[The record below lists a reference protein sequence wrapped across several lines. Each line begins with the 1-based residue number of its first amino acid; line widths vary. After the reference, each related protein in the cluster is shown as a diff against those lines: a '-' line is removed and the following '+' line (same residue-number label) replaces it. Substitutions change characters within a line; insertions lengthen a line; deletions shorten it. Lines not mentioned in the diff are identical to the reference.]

1 LIIRLK
7 CLMFSREILLPVK
20 TSMGMNVYL
29 LVIIAY
35 FGLTTVISLFTK
47 KIASRSAAD
56 YLVAGRNLGVVAC
69 AVVVASEWLGGMSTI
84 GVSEKAFQTGTMQP
98 ILYNISTAI
107 GMIIIGFTVARH
119 YRQNN
124 VHTVS
129 EMLEKLFGRRAR
141 AISAIAFLVAY
152 VTLAF
157 VQLQTC
163 ASVLSAIFDFPWL
176 HSVIISSLI
185 ITLYTYI
192 GGMHALAITGI
203 MHVVVMFFGMGMATI
218 IGLQHINGLSALHD
232 QLVTL
237 GSPENLFNPF
247 SGGLEY
253 AWSLILGGVLGGM
266 AGQASIQPI
275 FAARS
280 ASIAKKAAVLSSL
293 IIAPFGILVAILG
306 LIARTGTFFD
316 TAPYLADPQM
326 MKMVLPTLMT
336 TPGFIHPLLGG
347 IALAGI
353 LAAIL
358 STVGPV
364 NFAVVTIATK
374 DIYHGLINKT
384 AIDKKL
390 ISTARKLVILVN
402 VLTIPLAYY
411 GSGAILDTAYISYGI
426 RAIGA
431 IVIMMG
437 IYRRGWITV
446 EGVRI
451 AFIAGT
457 LAVIANIIA
466 KNMGMTVIQNTY
478 VAIAAAALSIVIGNF
493 TGKRKPQKLPA
504 DAKDDTP

>member
-1 LIIRLK
+1 LLIKRDSLF
-7 CLMFSREILLPVK
+7 LRHNLTPRA
-20 TSMGMNVYL
+20 MNIYL
-29 LVIIAY
+29 LIVVAY
-35 FGLTTVISLFTK
+35 FGFTTLISLFTK

-56 YLVAGRNLGVVAC
+56 YLIAGRNLGVIAC

-129 EMLEKLFGRRAR
+129 EMLENLFGRRAR
-141 AISAIAFLVAY
+141 SISAIAFLFAY
-152 VTLAF
+152 ITLAF

-163 ASVLSAIFDFPWL
+163 ASVISAMFDFPWL
-176 HSVIISSLI
+176 HSVIVSSLI

-203 MHVVVMFFGMGMATI
+203 IHVVVMFAGLGIAAA
-218 IGLQHINGLSALHD
+218 IGLSDISGFGAL
-232 QLVTL
+232 QERLVAL
-237 GSPENLFNPF
+237 GAPENLYNPF
-247 SGGLEY
+247 SGGLGY

-280 ASIAKKAAVLSSL
+280 AAIAKKAAILSSL
-293 IIAPFGILVAILG
+293 IIAPFGIMVALLG
-306 LIARTGTFFD
+306 LIARTGKYFD
-316 TAPYLADPQM
+316 AAPYLADPQM

-336 TPGFIHPLLGG
+336 TPEFIHPVLGG
-347 IALAGI
+347 VALAGI

-384 AIDKKL
+384 AVDKKL
-390 ISTARKLVILVN
+390 ISTARKLVIIVNLV
-402 VLTIPLAYY
+402 TIPLAYY
-411 GSGAILDTAYISYGI
+411 GTGAVLDTAYISYGI

-431 IVIMMG
+431 IVIVMG
-437 IYRRGWITV
+437 IYSRGWITI
-446 EGVRI
+446 EGVRW
-451 AFIAGT
+451 AFIGGT
-457 LAVIANIIA
+457 VAVVMNIVA
-466 KNMGMTVIQNTY
+466 KNLGVPVLENTY
-478 VAIAAAALSIVIGNF
+478 VAIAAAVFFILLGNIF
-493 TGKRKPQKLPA
+493 GKRKPKKLPSEQ
-504 DAKDDTP
+504 

>member
-1 LIIRLK
+1 
-7 CLMFSREILLPVK
+7 
-20 TSMGMNVYL
+20 MNIYL
-29 LVIIAY
+29 LVVISY
-35 FGLTTVISLFTK
+35 FVLTTLVSLLTK
-47 KIASRSAAD
+47 KIAGRSAAD
-56 YLVAGRNLGVVAC
+56 YLIAGRNLGVIAC

-98 ILYNISTAI
+98 VLYNISTAI

-119 YRQNN
+119 YRENN

-129 EMLEKLFGRRAR
+129 EMLERLFGKKAR
-141 AISAIAFLVAY
+141 AISAIAFLFAY
-152 VTLAF
+152 ITLAF

-163 ASVLSAIFDFPWL
+163 ASVISAMFAFPWL
-176 HSVIISSLI
+176 HSVVVSSLI
-185 ITLYTYI
+185 ITIYTYI

-203 MHVVVMFFGMGMATI
+203 IHVIVMFFGLGVATFTGI
-218 IGLQHINGLSALHD
+218 YDINGFGMLHE

-247 SGGLEY
+247 SGGLSY

-280 ASIAKKAAVLSSL
+280 AAIAKKAAILSSL
-293 IIAPFGILVAILG
+293 IIAPFGVMVAILG
-306 LIARTGTFFD
+306 LIAKTGRYFE
-316 TAPYLADPQM
+316 TAPYLSDPQM
-326 MKMVLPTLMT
+326 MKMVLPKLMS
-336 TPGFIHPLLGG
+336 TPDFIHPVLGG

-374 DIYHGLINKT
+374 DIYHGIINKT
-384 AIDKKL
+384 ALDKKL

-402 VLTIPLAYY
+402 IITIPLAYY
-411 GSGAILDTAYISYGI
+411 GTGAVLDTAYISYGI

-437 IYRRGWITV
+437 IYQRGWITI

-451 AFIAGT
+451 AFIGGT

-466 KNMGMTVIQNTY
+466 KNIGYNVIQNTY
-478 VAIAAAALSIVIGNF
+478 IAIAAAIISIVIGNI
-493 TGKRKPQKLPA
+493 TGKRKPKKLA
-504 DAKDDTP
+504 